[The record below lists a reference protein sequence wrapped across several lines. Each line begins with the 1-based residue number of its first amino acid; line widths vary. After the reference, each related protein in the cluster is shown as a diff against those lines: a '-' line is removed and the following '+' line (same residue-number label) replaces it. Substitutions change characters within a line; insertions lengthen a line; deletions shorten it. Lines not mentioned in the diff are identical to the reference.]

1 MLHSLSIETVSLRT
15 CEVHKRKNR
24 VRADRRQGVIF
35 MLASYRWIVGCTLLV
50 GLLAGTSAYANS
62 TEVQQQIPKRNRSK
76 MTVLTRDSH
85 GVGQF
90 YFGRK
95 SFALTDSVAD
105 RTDKMLFD
113 IFCDAVDTEWLRPGQ
128 NISTPALQR
137 NSKPA
142 MSGRR
147 YRLRPC

>member
-1 MLHSLSIETVSLRT
+1 
-15 CEVHKRKNR
+15 
-24 VRADRRQGVIF
+24 

-50 GLLAGTSAYANS
+50 GFLAGTFAYANS

-76 MTVLTRDSH
+76 MTVLTSDSH

-90 YFGRK
+90 YFGK
-95 SFALTDSVAD
+95 ESFALTDSVPGRAD
-105 RTDKMLFD
+105 KKLFD

-128 NISTPALQR
+128 NISKPVLQR
-137 NSKPA
+137 DSRPA